1 MSKKRKNR
9 KKQKKNNQNKEK
21 TENKQQKSN
30 YYLAKEIASYAIIIL
45 IAVIL
50 SSHLNVVVS
59 GSMEPSFYRGDIV
72 AIENVQTYYGVQEF
86 DPYNDIKVNDVVVY
100 DATWY
105 SEPVI
110 HRVIDINEINGSKYY
125 TIKGDNNEAEDPY
138 LVSPDQIRAKVITV
152 GDNLLVIP
160 KIGYITLWFRGL

>member
-9 KKQKKNNQNKEK
+9 KKRNKKNQNKKK
-21 TENKQQKSN
+21 TETKQNKGK
-30 YYLAKEIASYAIIIL
+30 YYLTKEIVSYALIII

-72 AIENVQTYYGVQEF
+72 AIENVHTYYGVQEF

-110 HRVIDINEINGSKYY
+110 HRVINITEINGSKYY
-125 TIKGDNNEAEDPY
+125 IIKGDNNEVEDPY

>member
-9 KKQKKNNQNKEK
+9 DKKRKQEEKKQLKQEK
-21 TENKQQKSN
+21 SSSIM
-30 YYLAKEIASYAIIIL
+30 AREILSYAIILIL
-45 IAVIL
+45 AVIL
-50 SSHLNVVVS
+50 SAHLSVVVS

-72 AIENVQTYYGVQEF
+72 VKENINTYGIQEF
-86 DPYNDIKVNDVVVY
+86 NPYTDVHVGDVVVY

-110 HRVIDINEINGSKYY
+110 HRVIDIQQINGSQYY
-125 TIKGDNNEAEDPY
+125 IIKGDNNEVQDPEP
-138 LVSPDQIRAKVITV
+138 VSPSQIQSKVITL
-152 GDNLLVIP
+152 GDSLLIIP